1 MNLRL
6 NNKVTKYLKSL
17 SFDSTTRLIVTNLD
31 KTIFDTH
38 LDINNQISKKLLKYL
53 LTVYTGSINVKQGK
67 HIIKIFDNDKLNNN
81 YVSQLILPIKI
92 KNKIHG
98 SIIIN
103 NYNNIMGKE
112 AIELLNTI
120 VTNVEFY
127 TTYKKEN
134 EYIKYENNPIYN
146 NNYRKEIIDIL
157 DGHINKLA
165 INNEFK
171 YIEELIYIKIDKLK
185 SGLNSHDKHL
195 LNEII
200 RLFKEEKEFY
210 GMFGMAIGVTYN
222 STIK

>member
-1 MNLRL
+1 
-6 NNKVTKYLKSL
+6 
-17 SFDSTTRLIVTNLD
+17 
-31 KTIFDTH
+31 
-38 LDINNQISKKLLKYL
+38 
-53 LTVYTGSINVKQGK
+53 
-67 HIIKIFDNDKLNNN
+67 
-81 YVSQLILPIKI
+81 
-92 KNKIHG
+92 
-98 SIIIN
+98 
-103 NYNNIMGKE
+103 MGKE

-146 NNYRKEIIDIL
+146 NNYRKEIIDLL

-165 INNEFK
+165 INSEFK
-171 YIEELIYIKIDKLK
+171 YIEESIYIKIDKLK
-185 SGLNSHDKHL
+185 NGLNSHDKRL
-195 LNEII
+195 LNEVI